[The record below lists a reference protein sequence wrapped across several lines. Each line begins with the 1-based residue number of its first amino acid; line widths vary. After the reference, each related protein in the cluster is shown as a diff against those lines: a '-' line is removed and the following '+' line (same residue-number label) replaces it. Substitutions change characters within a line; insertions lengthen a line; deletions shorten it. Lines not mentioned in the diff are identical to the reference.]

1 MILNIRIMKKSL
13 SILFLGLC
21 MNLTMAQTN
30 EQKPLGGYWKIQS
43 GISQQNY
50 QSLKAAK
57 HQLNGTG
64 INFGIGR
71 NIEKEK
77 SITGINFGFDN
88 SNLTSSL
95 SKYVEVKSKTFK
107 IDFEY
112 LQKIKTTNIN
122 LYLGA
127 GLNSN
132 FNIFENSRLTNDES
146 TYNFLNTLMLK
157 AALRKNLKIKS
168 RTLQAEFKMGLG
180 LLAYGKDTKSFAFTA
195 PQAFLEDGKFNYQG
209 ATDDADNPF
218 KEHQLMSIG
227 KYRRIQTGLKLSL
240 LPKANKK
247 NYWEIGYKWN
257 YYSYEDVKNYRVT
270 SGTHNLSIAYN
281 FTFRKK

>member
-1 MILNIRIMKKSL
+1 MSINL
-13 SILFLGLC
+13 S
-21 MNLTMAQTN
+21 MAQTN

-43 GISQQNY
+43 GMSLQNY

-57 HQLNGTG
+57 YQLNGTG
-64 INFGIGR
+64 LNFSLGR

-77 SITGINFGFDN
+77 YIWGINFGFDN
-88 SNLTSSL
+88 SNLTSTL
-95 SKYVEVKSKTFK
+95 SKNIEVNSKTFK

-112 LQKIKTTNIN
+112 LRKIKEANID

-132 FNIFENSRLTNDES
+132 FNLFSNSRLTNDES
-146 TYNFLNTLMLK
+146 TYNFLNTLMVK
-157 AALRKNLKIKS
+157 AAIRKNLKIKS

-180 LLAYGKDTKSFAFTA
+180 LFAYGKDTKSFTFKV
-195 PQAFLEDGKFNYQG
+195 PQSFLEDGKFNYQG
-209 ATDDADNPF
+209 ATDDANNPF
-218 KEHQLMSIG
+218 QEHKLMTIG

-240 LPKANKK
+240 LPKADKK
-247 NYWEIGYKWN
+247 NYWELGYKWN

-270 SGTHNLSIAYN
+270 SGTHSLSVAYN
-281 FTFRKK
+281 FTFRRK

>member
-1 MILNIRIMKKSL
+1 MSINL
-13 SILFLGLC
+13 S
-21 MNLTMAQTN
+21 MAQNN
-30 EQKPLGGYWKIQS
+30 EQKPLGGYWKINS
-43 GISQQNY
+43 GMSFQNY

-64 INFGIGR
+64 LSFGLGR

-77 SITGINFGFDN
+77 YIWGINFGFNN
-88 SNLTSSL
+88 SNLTSTL
-95 SKYVEVKSKTFK
+95 SKYVEVNSKTFK
-107 IDFEY
+107 VDFEY
-112 LQKIKTTNIN
+112 LRKIKTTNID

-132 FNIFENSRLTNDES
+132 FNIFNNSRLSNDKS
-146 TYNFLNTLMLK
+146 TYNFLNTFMLK

-180 LLAYGKDTKSFAFTA
+180 LFAYGKDTKSFAFTA

-209 ATDDADNPF
+209 ATDDADGPF
-218 KEHQLMSIG
+218 KEHKLMTIG

-240 LPKANKK
+240 LPQANKK
-247 NYWEIGYKWN
+247 NYWELGYKWD
-257 YYSYEDVKNYRVT
+257 YYSYEDVKDYRVT
-270 SGTHNLSIAYN
+270 SGTHSLSVAYN
-281 FTFRKK
+281 FTFRRK